1 VFLTLSIISF
11 LQILATS
18 VHGQTTV
25 TGIPAMG
32 SDDTTTTS
40 MAPVVLVDD
49 AHVGLIQFICQKM
62 KTYTHVIL

>member
-1 VFLTLSIISF
+1 
-11 LQILATS
+11 
-18 VHGQTTV
+18 
-25 TGIPAMG
+25 MG

-62 KTYTHVIL
+62 KTIYTRHPLKYDSVKYNKIF